1 VVYNRQVYDF
11 WRRKSDE
18 QFVEDFTTA
27 SLEELQGIDTY
38 TEPHLLVRQV
48 LYVAAAK
55 ELFRSLAPGA
65 LKYAN
70 KASWPHMKRHFVN
83 FSPVRR
89 QIKKRLVDE
98 YKIVYEN
105 ETNKKAAE
113 EWPETIPQAGSNE
126 TEQTEKEMEA

>member
-65 LKYAN
+65 LN
-70 KASWPHMKRHFVN
+70 TPT
-83 FSPVRR
+83 
-89 QIKKRLVDE
+89 RLRGR
-98 YKIVYEN
+98 
-105 ETNKKAAE
+105 T
-113 EWPETIPQAGSNE
+113 
-126 TEQTEKEMEA
+126 